1 MSRNYLFSSES
12 VGRGHPDKVAD
23 QIVDAILDDLILK
36 DPEARVACE
45 ALVTT
50 GMVLISGEISTPGA
64 YSDMPLI
71 ARRTV
76 KRIGYDDPSFGFD
89 GETCAV
95 LTAID
100 EQSPDIRRGVVGK
113 KRMGAGDQ
121 GIMFGFATDETP
133 ELMPMPIMLAHK
145 MMMRLETVRKNKTL
159 PWLRP
164 DGKGQVAVRYMD
176 DEPRYVESV
185 VLSAQHSPDVAQT
198 KVRDGLRAEVIEK
211 VIPEEM
217 LWVVPVKIK
226 INPTGRFVEGGPK
239 ADTGLSGRKIIVDT
253 YGGMAPHGG
262 GSFSGKDPTK
272 VDRSAT
278 YAARWVAKNVVAAGL
293 ARRCQIQLAYAI
305 GVADPVSI
313 AVETFGTGALPE
325 EAIEQRIRKV
335 FDLTPQGIIDVLE
348 LRSPVAE
355 RYESTA
361 YHGHFG
367 RTLKGFTWERSDRVA
382 DLQKDG

>member
-64 YSDMPLI
+64 YSDMPAI

-211 VIPEEM
+211 VIPRAM
-217 LWVVPVKIK
+217 RSVVPVKIK

-335 FDLTPQGIIDVLE
+335 FDLTPQGIIDALE

>member
-211 VIPEEM
+211 VIPRAM
-217 LWVVPVKIK
+217 RSVVPVKIK

>member
-211 VIPEEM
+211 VIPRAM
-217 LWVVPVKIK
+217 RSVVPVKIK

-335 FDLTPQGIIDVLE
+335 FDLTPQGIIDALE